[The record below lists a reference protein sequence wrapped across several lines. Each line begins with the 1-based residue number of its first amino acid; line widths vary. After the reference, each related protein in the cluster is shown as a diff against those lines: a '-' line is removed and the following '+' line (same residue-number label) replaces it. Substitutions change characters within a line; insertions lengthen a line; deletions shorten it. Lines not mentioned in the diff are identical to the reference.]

1 MGNLR
6 FFDTAALQ
14 HRYVSGPE
22 SRRIRRLI
30 GDSRDECFVAEW
42 TILEIASA
50 LAKRCRIGSHSVQI
64 YDQWDLRFFSDIARG
79 KLRVRAGSQ
88 RDVLKARQL
97 IRFAGV
103 LHKRNLGSGDALI
116 ASACLELAL
125 ERRAVVTFYTSDWT
139 LYSTVRDID
148 AFTSALRIVY
158 VGTPRG
164 GLPAVSGWKRS
175 RRAIRKKTTT

>member
-1 MGNLR
+1 MKGHLR

-14 HRYVSGPE
+14 HRYVSGPA

-30 GDSRDECFVAEW
+30 GDLRDECYVAEW

-50 LAKRCRIGSHSVQI
+50 LARHCRVGG
-64 YDQWDLRFFSDIARG
+64 YDVDVYDRWDLRFFSDIARG
-79 KLRVRAGSQ
+79 KLRVRAVSQ

-125 ERRAVVTFYTSDWT
+125 ERRAVVSFYTSDWT

-148 AFTSALRIVY
+148 AFKSALRIIY
-158 VGTPRG
+158 VGVPKG
-164 GLPAVSGWKRS
+164 GLPAVSGRKGS
-175 RRAIRKKTTT
+175 RRTI